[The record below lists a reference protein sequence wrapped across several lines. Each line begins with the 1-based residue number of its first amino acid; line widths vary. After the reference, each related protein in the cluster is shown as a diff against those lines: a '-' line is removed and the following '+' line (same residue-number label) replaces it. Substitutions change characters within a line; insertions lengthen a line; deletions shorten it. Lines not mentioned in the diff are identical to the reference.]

1 MMLLDSRI
9 HSLRR
14 RAASLPKEIDQW
26 LRSAEDGGQFE
37 KNYSQLQALDLFMQ
51 QIFQRL
57 EQVTSELN
65 RLAQLTPPN
74 TVDTLHQAQIAEG
87 GIFKA
92 NYIWGYFRSKLE
104 QRFIPQFAQSLFLAD
119 LVSYDCYRTI
129 MNNAAK
135 LEIKHKLGL
144 RDYPLTYLL
153 EDYSSPV
160 TWPRKA
166 GLARLD
172 YRTLPVP
179 IIGVPWDHTANP
191 WELLSLHHEVSHDID
206 IDLNEP
212 SQELGLYLEKKL
224 TAKGIPKKRAAVWR
238 DWMSEIFADFLGI
251 LLAGPP
257 FVSFL
262 AGFMTLPANI
272 VSDFVPDDPHP
283 IPYLRTLLNGEFIRC
298 ISPGNDAQTYISN
311 LLDQWKC
318 IYGEP
323 SQDLA
328 VYVGDFNIVIETV
341 LTAKLNAFEDK
352 SGIKHALQE
361 FIKFGKEDFDN
372 QRTACDCF
380 LSDKEISTDIPI
392 RHIIGAA
399 YMAVEKQPFDDN
411 FSSRVLGQLNR
422 AVEAKAPKGQL
433 ELRSKQSDQY
443 LKELADSYFD
453 SKLNLNG
460 GFYGQAIC

>member
-1 MMLLDSRI
+1 MSLLDCRI
-9 HSLRR
+9 HSLQR
-14 RAASLPKEIDQW
+14 RADSLPKEIDQW
-26 LRSAEDGGQFE
+26 LRGAEAGGQFE
-37 KNYSQLQALDLFMQ
+37 KNYSQLQALDLFMH
-51 QIFQRL
+51 QIIQRL

-65 RLAQLTPPN
+65 RLAPLTPSN
-74 TVDTLHQAQIAEG
+74 TVETLHQAQVVEE

-119 LVSYDCYRTI
+119 LVSYDCYRTV
-129 MNNAAK
+129 MNNATT
-135 LEIKHKLGL
+135 LGIQHKLGL

-160 TWPRKA
+160 TWPRKVE
-166 GLARLD
+166 LARLD
-172 YRTLPVP
+172 YRMLPVP

-212 SQELGLYLEKKL
+212 SQELGIYLEQKMIE
-224 TAKGIPKKRAAVWR
+224 KGIPQKKAAVWR
-238 DWMSEIFADFLGI
+238 GWMSEIFADFLGI

-262 AGFMTLPANI
+262 AGFMTLPANV
-272 VSDFVPDDPHP
+272 VSGLVPDDPHP

-311 LLDQWKC
+311 LLAQWKG

-323 SQDLA
+323 SPDMA
-328 VYVGDFNIVIETV
+328 VYSGDFNIVIETI
-341 LTAKLNAFEDK
+341 LTTKLDALVDK
-352 SGIKHALQE
+352 NGTRHSLQE
-361 FIKFGKEDFDN
+361 FAGFDEEDFKKQLN
-372 QRTACDCF
+372 ACDYF

-399 YMAVEKQPFDDN
+399 YMAVEKQTFDDN
-411 FSSRVLGQLNR
+411 FASRVLGQLNR

-433 ELRSKQSDQY
+433 ALRSKQSDQY
-443 LKELADSYFD
+443 LKNLADSYFD